1 MVEKSKKVLYR
12 ITYKKILKK
21 QKVGGENMFK
31 KDYDRSR
38 TNQSDG
44 QRFYGYD
51 DKESKTTSW
60 YSGNGTLDCVT
71 DTPEDDEE

>member
-1 MVEKSKKVLYR
+1 
-12 ITYKKILKK
+12 
-21 QKVGGENMFK
+21 MFK